1 MPTAAARG
9 ISSPGSIRGRRPR
22 TDPSRG
28 RAYPHRRAEVGA
40 PAVTGIPGQG
50 AGRPLRVGTILRQAP
65 PPPFLPPR
73 GPRWGDHRPRAEP
86 CGRSRSTS
94 ASSLTPA
101 GSGPLT
107 RCSLREPATIGS
119 PTTSR
124 PPRARSSMLS
134 SRPSGTS
141 PRLTAR
147 SSSPPS
153 AAPPADPLR
162 RAAYAH
168 RDANSTSTCMDA
180 RRIRVDDKR
189 GIGSTRDFVNASAPR
204 EPQRLCELLH
214 RRRRRS
220 PPCRLWP
227 ELRPSSLG
235 EGEARAG
242 TLFRMNPTAERTTT
256 ARPPGVSSD
265 ARSIRGGTRAGPV
278 SKGSDSTY
286 TRSLLGPRSGPRWT
300 RFGRP

>member
-1 MPTAAARG
+1 MWT
-9 ISSPGSIRGRRPR
+9 IS
-22 TDPSRG
+22 
-28 RAYPHRRAEVGA
+28 
-40 PAVTGIPGQG
+40 
-50 AGRPLRVGTILRQAP
+50 RQAP

-180 RRIRVDDKR
+180 RRIRVNDKR
-189 GIGSTRDFVNASAPR
+189 GIGSTRDFVNASAPFASR
-204 EPQRLCELLH
+204 SVYVNFFTADEGDRLRAAYGPSYDRLALAKGKHEPD
-214 RRRRRS
+214 
-220 PPCRLWP
+220 
-227 ELRPSSLG
+227 
-235 EGEARAG
+235 
-242 TLFRMNPTAERTTT
+242 TLFRMNHTAERTTT

-265 ARSIRGGTRAGPV
+265 ARSILGGTRAGPV

>member
-242 TLFRMNPTAERTTT
+242 HPLPHEPHRGEDNYRASSRGVLGRAVYPWRHQG
-256 ARPPGVSSD
+256 RPGVE
-265 ARSIRGGTRAGPV
+265 G
-278 SKGSDSTY
+278 
-286 TRSLLGPRSGPRWT
+286 LGLYVH
-300 RFGRP
+300 

>member
-1 MPTAAARG
+1 
-9 ISSPGSIRGRRPR
+9 
-22 TDPSRG
+22 
-28 RAYPHRRAEVGA
+28 
-40 PAVTGIPGQG
+40 
-50 AGRPLRVGTILRQAP
+50 LRQAP

-242 TLFRMNPTAERTTT
+242 HPLPHEPHRGEDNYRASSRGVLGRAVYPWRHQG
-256 ARPPGVSSD
+256 RPGVE
-265 ARSIRGGTRAGPV
+265 G
-278 SKGSDSTY
+278 
-286 TRSLLGPRSGPRWT
+286 LGLYVH
-300 RFGRP
+300 